1 MSLVTSTIA
10 AEAYALPGVTLVIIL
25 SAASSCLISTP
36 RNEGIYSK
44 LVLSLVEYFLG
55 KSDFSI
61 GIALIAKTAHKV
73 ASEAVAEAINSTAVG
88 QVVLNT
94 CAEIAVEINC

>member
-1 MSLVTSTIA
+1 MLNV
-10 AEAYALPGVTLVIIL
+10 P
-25 SAASSCLISTP
+25 CH
-36 RNEGIYSK
+36 

-61 GIALIAKTAHKV
+61 GIALIAKTAHEV
-73 ASEAVAEAINSTAVG
+73 ASVAVAEAINSTTVG

-94 CAEIAVEINC
+94 SAHIAVEINC